1 MRLVLRGD
9 TRLTPILPAEAPGPE
24 PSPQE
29 RAFGS
34 GDTVELS
41 CRSPAGVP
49 TEPTIWVKDGV
60 GLAPSD
66 RVLVGPQ
73 RLQVLNASHED
84 AGAYSCRQRLSQ
96 RLLCLFS
103 VRVTGTGE
111 GAALRPGR
119 HGEPRGREGPAW
131 LRGAPC
137 IALLPALQTLR
148 PRGMMKMGTTRL
160 RTQVRP
166 GSRCEALPGWGPAFP
181 LGPRPARPMRPRPGD
196 HLHGAPPLWG
206 DGCPPLGS
214 GGG

>member
-1 MRLVLRGD
+1 M
-9 TRLTPILPAEAPGPE
+9 
-24 PSPQE
+24 
-29 RAFGS
+29 
-34 GDTVELS
+34 ELS

-131 LRGAPC
+131 LQGAPC
-137 IALLPALQTLR
+137 IAR
-148 PRGMMKMGTTRL
+148 PLACVTDAPSSGDDEDGDDEAEDTGETRL
-160 RTQVRP
+160 QVR
-166 GSRCEALPGWGPAFP
+166 GAARLGACLPTGGLPSHWGPAP
-181 LGPRPARPMRPRPGD
+181 PAP
-196 HLHGAPPLWG
+196 
-206 DGCPPLGS
+206 
-214 GGG
+214 